1 MKYVL
6 DSSVAVKFVLPE
18 PDSGKAIRL
27 LDEYSK
33 ALHELIAPDLFS
45 TEVANAL
52 VSAERSARIKK
63 GECASLLYDVM
74 SNAPV
79 FYPANPLLV
88 RSMEMAI
95 DTRQGIYDC
104 IYLALAEA
112 EHCELLTAD
121 DVFARR
127 VRSSY
132 PFIVSLK
139 DL

>member
-33 ALHELIAPDLFS
+33 ALHELIAPDIFS

-63 GECASLLYDVM
+63 GERAINARHRTSASGARMSRRTMRGGNRSNPRPFTRLRGRISPQDFGTGRVERYSPAARCAR
-74 SNAPV
+74 AIR
-79 FYPANPLLV
+79 PA
-88 RSMEMAI
+88 
-95 DTRQGIYDC
+95 
-104 IYLALAEA
+104 
-112 EHCELLTAD
+112 TA
-121 DVFARR
+121 RKSR
-127 VRSSY
+127 
-132 PFIVSLK
+132 
-139 DL
+139 

>member
-33 ALHELIAPDLFS
+33 ALHELIAPDIFS

-63 GECASLLYDVM
+63 GECASLFYNVM

-79 FYPANPLLV
+79 FYPANPLSFE
-88 RSMEMAI
+88 RWKS
-95 DTRQGIYDC
+95 R
-104 IYLALAEA
+104 
-112 EHCELLTAD
+112 LTHAKPSTT
-121 DVFARR
+121 A
-127 VRSSY
+127 SIS
-132 PFIVSLK
+132 PSPNPTNANS
-139 DL
+139 

>member
-18 PDSGKAIRL
+18 PDSGKAVRL

-33 ALHELIAPDLFS
+33 ALHELIAPDIF
-45 TEVANAL
+45 TAEVANAL

-63 GECASLLYDVM
+63 GESASLLYDIM
-74 SNAPV
+74 ANPPV
-79 FYPANPLLV
+79 FHLSNPLLI
-88 RSMEMAI
+88 RAMEIAL
-95 DTRQGIYDC
+95 DTRQAVYDC
-104 IYLALAEA
+104 IYLALAESDP
-112 EHCELLTAD
+112 CELLTAD

>member
-33 ALHELIAPDLFS
+33 ALHELIAPDIFS
-45 TEVANAL
+45 PEVANAL

-88 RSMEMAI
+88 RSSEPAAV
-95 DTRQGIYDC
+95 RWLPAGVGR
-104 IYLALAEA
+104 
-112 EHCELLTAD
+112 CERCGVRVGKHTTSGSG
-121 DVFARR
+121 RR
-127 VRSSY
+127 
-132 PFIVSLK
+132 
-139 DL
+139 